1 MELRRM
7 SHGGCNLARCVFI
20 RKTIGFTAKLFH
32 YLTP

>member
-1 MELRRM
+1 M
-7 SHGGCNLARCVFI
+7 SLGSCNLAHRVFI

>member
-7 SHGGCNLARCVFI
+7 SHGRCNLARRVFI